1 MAKTLKMAV
10 GYKSSEM
17 TRGDIQNLID
27 VLRNMPMPCMI
38 TDKILAFAYGVVG
51 IERIATDDYEADYR
65 AQTYRIVHMLE
76 QMIR

>member
-1 MAKTLKMAV
+1 MKV
-10 GYKSSEM
+10 GYNSSEL

-38 TDKILAFAYGVVG
+38 TDKILRFAYSVVG
-51 IERIATDDYEADYR
+51 VQRITTDDYEADYR
-65 AQTYRIVHMLE
+65 AQTYRIIHMLE